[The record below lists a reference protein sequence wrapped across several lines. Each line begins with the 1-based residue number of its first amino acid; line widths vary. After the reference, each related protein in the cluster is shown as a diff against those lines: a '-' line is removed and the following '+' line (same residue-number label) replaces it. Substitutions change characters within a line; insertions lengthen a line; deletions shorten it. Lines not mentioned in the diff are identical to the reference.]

1 MATIYVGSARSDENG
16 KYSGGTV
23 GDQKQTSSTNDT
35 VGEVSM
41 QKMYTHS
48 KGWYIFRPKDVSVA
62 NAIASAMI
70 TACNNKNLGYD
81 QSNRLGVIKYGVDT
95 ITKTE
100 CDCSAL
106 VRACVIKATGKDV
119 GNFTTATEA
128 TYLAKSKL
136 FEEKIAYVNQ
146 TSTPVY
152 NGDILVTKTKG
163 HTVIVVSGNPRGTT
177 AINVP
182 ITTPSN
188 GNNTQIS
195 SGNSIISQGQA
206 HANNFAQC
214 GLVTDGIRGA
224 NTRKAAAKVV
234 QRALNCD
241 YNAGLVEDGDWKSKT
256 DSAFGKH
263 YVAVG
268 ETQYLVTALEILCM
282 LKGIDP
288 KGVEC
293 PGKFGEGLA
302 SACGTRKA
310 YKDTFKK
317 LTT

>member
-1 MATIYVGSARSDENG
+1 MATIYVGSARVDERG

-23 GDQKQTSSTNDT
+23 GDQLQKSSTNDT

-41 QKMYTHS
+41 QPMYTHS
-48 KGWYIFRPKDVSVA
+48 KGWYIFRPKSISVA
-62 NAIASAMI
+62 NAIAMAMA
-70 TACNNKNLGYD
+70 TACNNRNIGYD
-81 QSNRLGVIKYGVDT
+81 QNNRLGIIKYGVDAT
-95 ITKTE
+95 VKTE
-100 CDCSAL
+100 CDCSST
-106 VRACVIKATGKDV
+106 VRACIIKATGKDI

-188 GNNTQIS
+188 GNNTQSI
-195 SGNSIISQGQA
+195 SGNSIIAQGQA

-214 GLVTDGIRGA
+214 GLITDGIRGA
-224 NTRKAAAKVV
+224 NTRKAAVKVV

-241 YNAGLVEDGDWKSKT
+241 YNAGLVEDGIWGNAT
-256 DSAFGKH
+256 ERAFGKH
-263 YVAVG
+263 YVTVG
-268 ETQYLVTALEILCM
+268 ESQYLCTALEILCL
-282 LKGIDP
+282 LKGKDP

-310 YKDTFKK
+310 YKDTFKN